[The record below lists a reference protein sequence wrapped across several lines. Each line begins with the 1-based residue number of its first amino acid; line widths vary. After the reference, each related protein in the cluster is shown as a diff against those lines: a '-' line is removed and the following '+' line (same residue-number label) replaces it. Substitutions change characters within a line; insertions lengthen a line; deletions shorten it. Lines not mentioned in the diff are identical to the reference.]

1 MAIRTPDEYKNS
13 LRDGRIVFHKGEQV
27 FDVTVHP
34 SLKVAVEHMAQ
45 DYVFSHH
52 PKFQSLVTYKTDTG
66 ELASFNFK
74 PTASAQDLLRRRQII
89 QTQARA
95 LLGQQAGA
103 RFGGADAFMAA
114 TLICK
119 RMDRVL
125 GTKYSQRVEAYRE
138 HLQKEDLAIAV
149 ALMDVKGDRSLRPS
163 EQKQHQDYYLRIVDR
178 KKDGIVVRGAKAHI
192 TRATCTNELVVLPC
206 RAMREV
212 EKDYA
217 VAFAVPVNAP
227 GLAMIASH
235 REPIQEGDYASYP
248 ITASENTAEALIVFD
263 DVFVPWERVFL
274 AGEHEFA
281 AQMVHMF
288 ANFHRLSADAY
299 KYVELEILAGAA
311 ALMAEYNGIEG
322 IAHVKDKLSWLSMY
336 VEGTDALGKL
346 ACMECVTDESGMVY
360 PNPMY
365 SNIAKLFFADNF
377 HQAVKHLQ
385 DIAGGI
391 AATVPDFRDFLNPQ
405 TRPILEK
412 YLSAKDGIP
421 AEHRIRAVNLVKDI
435 SSSWHSVTTL
445 HAEGSLAAQ
454 RLSIYALAD
463 IERYKS
469 AARRAARIHDGSKVH
484 PAYTGLPG
492 YLDIK

>member
-1 MAIRTPDEYKNS
+1 MAIRTPEEYKSS
-13 LRDGRIVFHKGEQV
+13 LRDGRIVFHQGKQIT
-27 FDVTVHP
+27 DVTQHP
-34 SLKVAVEHMAQ
+34 SLKVAIEHMAQ

-52 PKFQSLVTYKTDTG
+52 PRFQDLVTYKTDTG

-74 PTASAQDLLRRRQII
+74 PAVNSQDLLRRRQII

-103 RFGGADAFMAA
+103 RFGGADAFMAT
-114 TLICK
+114 TLICNK
-119 RMDRVL
+119 MDRTL
-125 GTKYSQRVEAYRE
+125 GTNYSQRIENYRK
-138 HLQKEDLAIAV
+138 HLQDNDLAIAV

-206 RAMREV
+206 RAMRST

-217 VAFAVPVNAP
+217 VAFAIPVNAP
-227 GLAMIASH
+227 GLSMIASH
-235 REPIQEGDYASYP
+235 REPIHEGDYASYP
-248 ITASENTAEALIVFD
+248 ITASENTAEAIIIFD
-263 DVFVPWERVFL
+263 DVFVPFERVFL
-274 AGEHEFA
+274 AGEHEYA

-299 KYVELEILAGAA
+299 KYIELEILAGAA
-311 ALMAEYNGIEG
+311 ALMAEYNGVADIPH
-322 IAHVKDKLSWLSMY
+322 IKDKLSWLTMY

-346 ACMECVTDESGMVY
+346 ACMECVADESGMVY
-360 PNPMY
+360 PSPMY

-405 TRPILEK
+405 TRPLLEK
-412 YLSAKDGIP
+412 YLSAKDGVP
-421 AEHRIRAVNLVKDI
+421 AEHRIRAINLVKDI
-435 SSSWHSVTTL
+435 SSSWHGVTTV

-454 RLSIYALAD
+454 RLSIFALAD
-463 IERYKS
+463 FERYKS
-469 AARRAARIHDGSKVH
+469 AAKRAARIQDGSKVH
-484 PAYTGLPG
+484 PAYSGLPG